1 MDFLERLK
9 MLMNRSED
17 NNSSL
22 AKKSGI
28 PYTTIDGLFKR
39 GWEKAQ
45 ISTIQKICNY
55 YGVSLDYMIYGA
67 EKLSANALLVAAAYD
82 DMSLYGKAVI
92 DAVIQNESVYG
103 RVIKREEERI
113 KERQSELGD
122 YLEGIETIMEY

>member
-1 MDFLERLK
+1 MDFLDRLK
-9 MLMNRSED
+9 VLMGKNED

-55 YGVSLDYMIYGA
+55 YGVSLDFMIYGV
-67 EKLSANALLVAAAYD
+67 EKLSADAILVAAAYD
-82 DMSLYGKAVI
+82 SMSEYGKEVI
-92 DAVIQNESVYG
+92 TCVVEQE
-103 RVIKREEERI
+103 K
-113 KERQSELGD
+113 KLKT
-122 YLEGIETIMEY
+122 EG

>member
-9 MLMNRSED
+9 MLMCKHDD

-67 EKLSANALLVAAAYD
+67 DKLSADALLVAAAYD
-82 DMSLYGKAVI
+82 SMSDYGKAII
-92 DAVIQNESVYG
+92 DCVVEQEKKSKV
-103 RVIKREEERI
+103 E
-113 KERQSELGD
+113 
-122 YLEGIETIMEY
+122 